1 MDFKVQLLSFFSEE
15 ERKMSNSILILIH
28 ITAAY
33 VIGSIPTSYI
43 AGKIFKGIDIRE
55 HGSGNVGATN
65 AVRVLG
71 VKIGI
76 PVMLVDIFKGAIPVI
91 IARSTLSDIEH
102 ASEWL
107 LLVGVATIVGHIF
120 TLFLRFK
127 GGKGVATSAG
137 VFGALTPI
145 ALGFALA
152 VFIILVAVSRYVSLG
167 SIFAAFTLAV
177 SQIVLFIAG
186 KESSVYLLALTCVIA
201 LLIIVKHK
209 KNISRLV
216 KGNENKL
223 TFTKK

>member
-1 MDFKVQLLSFFSEE
+1 
-15 ERKMSNSILILIH
+15 MSNSILILIH
-28 ITAAY
+28 IAAAY

-91 IARSTLSDIEH
+91 IARGTLSGVEH

-107 LLVGVATIVGHIF
+107 LLVGVATIIGHVF
-120 TLFLRFK
+120 TLFLKFK

-145 ALGFALA
+145 ALGCALV
-152 VFIILVAVSRYVSLG
+152 VFIILVAVSKYVSLG
-167 SIFAAFTLAV
+167 SIFAAFTLAI
-177 SQIVLFIAG
+177 SQIILFLTG
-186 KESSVYLLALTCVIA
+186 KEPGVYLLVLTCVVA
-201 LLIIVKHK
+201 LLIILKHK
-209 KNISRLV
+209 KNIGRLL